1 MSLDRVHRSGTNSEA
16 CQEGHIAEI
25 HLQSHV
31 QMGAG
36 LLLLLLDL
44 YTCVNGYKMRMC
56 IHCMPSEPASELSFC
71 SLLIQKH
78 FGALQHFL
86 FSLKQR

>member
-36 LLLLLLDL
+36 LLVLLLDL
-44 YTCVNGYKMRMC
+44 FYTCVNGYKSSTSSRSCRVYSEIFEIITC
-56 IHCMPSEPASELSFC
+56 ISMVY
-71 SLLIQKH
+71 
-78 FGALQHFL
+78 
-86 FSLKQR
+86 

>member
-56 IHCMPSEPASELSFC
+56 IACPQNLPQNCLSAVC
-71 SLLIQKH
+71 
-78 FGALQHFL
+78 
-86 FSLKQR
+86 